1 MDNPVPMVFERV
13 PPLLEK
19 DRCALVVVDLQE
31 KLLPAIFER
40 DRVLRNTKLLIECA
54 KILKI
59 PVLFTQQ
66 YPRGLGETVPAIR
79 EVLPPDLLPIDK
91 TEFGCFNNPVFL
103 ETIKQLKPRRNTLLV
118 AGIESHICVAQTAL
132 GGVQEGFKVH
142 VASDATSSRSD
153 FNWRIGLDRMKD
165 AGGLLSSTE
174 MIIYELLGRSDTPEF
189 KAMLTHLK

>member
-1 MDNPVPMVFERV
+1 MENPVPMVFDKVAPFLER
-13 PPLLEK
+13 

-31 KLLPAIFER
+31 KLLPAIFEKE
-40 DRVLRNTKLLIECA
+40 RVLRNTKLLIECA

-91 TEFGCFNNPVFL
+91 TEFGCFNNPAFQAV
-103 ETIKQLKPRRNTLLV
+103 IKQLKPRRNTLLV
-118 AGIESHICVAQTAL
+118 AGIESHICVTQTAL
-132 GGVQEGFKVH
+132 GGVREGFKVH
-142 VASDATSSRSD
+142 VASDAISSRSD
-153 FNWRIGLDRMKD
+153 FNWKIGLDRMKD

-189 KAMLTHLK
+189 KAMLAHLK

>member
-79 EVLPPDLLPIDK
+79 EALPPDILPINK

-174 MIIYELLGRSDTPEF
+174 MMIYELLGRSDTPEF